1 MSKRASLVVMS
12 NSVWST
18 RAEAIEREI
27 IPALGDYVDDFDID
41 GLADEV
47 LDSDQDGYWC
57 CVSPERF
64 FEIAAKYDKEG

>member
-1 MSKRASLVVMS
+1 MSKRSSLVIMS

-18 RAEAIEREI
+18 RTEAIEREI

-47 LDSDQDGYWC
+47 LDSDKDGYWC
-57 CVSPERF
+57 NVSPEQF
-64 FEIAAKYDKEG
+64 FEIAAKYDKEY